1 MNEQEVLDALI
12 KQLDD
17 LIKLKGWKEW
27 TSDIAI
33 KLAIENGYAELKS
46 FSPEMAVE
54 FIETAQDFIE
64 KDKEGL
70 VDNAADL
77 IAELVKKLF
86 IGLKK

>member
-1 MNEQEVLDALI
+1 MNEQQVLDELI

-17 LIKLKGWKEW
+17 LIKLKGWKELL
-27 TSDIAI
+27 SDLGI
-33 KLAIENGYAELKS
+33 KLFIEKGYEELKTY
-46 FSPEMAVE
+46 SPEMAVE
-54 FIETAQDFIE
+54 FIETAVDFIE
-64 KDKEGL
+64 KDKAGL